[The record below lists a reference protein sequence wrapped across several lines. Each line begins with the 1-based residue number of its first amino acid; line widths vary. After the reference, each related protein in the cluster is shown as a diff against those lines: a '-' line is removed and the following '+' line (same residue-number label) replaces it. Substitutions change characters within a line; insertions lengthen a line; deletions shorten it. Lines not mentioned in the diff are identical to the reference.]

1 MVNEEDPLLL
11 LHQLPQEVN
20 GEERLTNF
28 LVFHNYYLVDV
39 RWFDT

>member
-1 MVNEEDPLLL
+1 MVNEEDPFLL

-20 GEERLTNF
+20 EEERLADSWCSS
-28 LVFHNYYLVDV
+28 NYYLVDV